1 MIHTGYMDAT
11 LCTQDTYDAYS
22 PSVKTQSQTHSL
34 LWKNVLKL
42 SLLIEQDATDI
53 PC

>member
-1 MIHTGYMDAT
+1 MGYMDAT
-11 LCTQDTYDAYS
+11 LHTPDTYS
-22 PSVKTQSQTHSL
+22 PSVKTQSQTHSM

-42 SLLIEQDATDI
+42 SLLIEQDAADI